1 MFRSSTDCKGVGF
14 EDDIPSGAR
23 QKVKR
28 GTTLL
33 PRQPNVSSSKWRGRR
48 WVDFT
53 RSCGATRLPIL
64 KLEVGR
70 NDMKDSLTKAGFF
83 LSLSIMYNFI
93 NHDNV
98 HHDRPILLEPIGA
111 KDPIHAVEGSY
122 TLLQESTR
130 DYVQGV
136 MRPLQQF
143 CQVRHL
149 SSWRC

>member
-98 HHDRPILLEPIGA
+98 HHDRPILLEPIGS
-111 KDPIHAVEGSY
+111 KDPIHAVEGSQY
-122 TLLQESTR
+122 FTSRIHKRLCTR
-130 DYVQGV
+130 GYGG
-136 MRPLQQF
+136 QQF
-143 CQVRHL
+143 GQVRHL